1 MWFFSVIAEEAQKT
15 LEESMAMSI
24 DDRQE
29 LALELYRSRH
39 GMGNGTLSVNGGT
52 IRRTMGRKTSAQPAA
67 AAAAAM
73 GKSPPR
79 PSPASVA
86 YHSDEESLKCYD
98 ENPDDSSVTEKP
110 SEVSSSESQV
120 KKTSSIHNLL
130 KSISIFFSA
139 IRLIQQN
146 SESENESVRSDPHSF
161 VNHYANVND
170 TLRQSWKRQKPVR
183 NYSSYTDSE
192 PEGSGVMSLNGGQII
207 VNNMARSRAPLPGF
221 SSFVWFSLNDLD
233 KVEIESSTVF

>member
-1 MWFFSVIAEEAQKT
+1 
-15 LEESMAMSI
+15 MAMSI

-39 GMGNGTLSVNGGT
+39 GLGTGTLSVNGGT
-52 IRRTMGRKTSAQPAA
+52 IRRTIGRKPTGQAA
-67 AAAAAM
+67 AAASL

-120 KKTSSIHNLL
+120 CLNSFQRHLL
-130 KSISIFFSA
+130 IGQDLKLASTF
-139 IRLIQQN
+139 LN
-146 SESENESVRSDPHSF
+146 PHSILKAKTKAF
-161 VNHYANVND
+161 VPTRIH
-170 TLRQSWKRQKPVR
+170 L
-183 NYSSYTDSE
+183 
-192 PEGSGVMSLNGGQII
+192 
-207 VNNMARSRAPLPGF
+207 
-221 SSFVWFSLNDLD
+221 
-233 KVEIESSTVF
+233 STTTQM

>member
-1 MWFFSVIAEEAQKT
+1 MLFVTESKYLQLFNFPVDEAQKA

-39 GMGNGTLSVNGGT
+39 GGGNGTIMSGNSS
-52 IRRTMGRKTSAQPAA
+52 MGRRNMGTMSRKAAQQAA
-67 AAAAAM
+67 AAATL

-110 SEVSSSESQV
+110 SEVSSSDSQV
-120 KKTSSIHNLL
+120 KIEKCHFVMIVLTYRN
-130 KSISIFFSA
+130 FFS
-139 IRLIQQN
+139 L
-146 SESENESVRSDPHSF
+146 
-161 VNHYANVND
+161 
-170 TLRQSWKRQKPVR
+170 
-183 NYSSYTDSE
+183 
-192 PEGSGVMSLNGGQII
+192 
-207 VNNMARSRAPLPGF
+207 
-221 SSFVWFSLNDLD
+221 
-233 KVEIESSTVF
+233 VF

>member
-1 MWFFSVIAEEAQKT
+1 MQTEEAQKT

-52 IRRTMGRKTSAQPAA
+52 IRRTMGRKPTTQPAA
-67 AAAAAM
+67 AAAL

-110 SEVSSSESQV
+110 SEVSSSDSQV
-120 KKTSSIHNLL
+120 KFDDFFIHT
-130 KSISIFFSA
+130 
-139 IRLIQQN
+139 
-146 SESENESVRSDPHSF
+146 P
-161 VNHYANVND
+161 
-170 TLRQSWKRQKPVR
+170 
-183 NYSSYTDSE
+183 
-192 PEGSGVMSLNGGQII
+192 
-207 VNNMARSRAPLPGF
+207 
-221 SSFVWFSLNDLD
+221 
-233 KVEIESSTVF
+233 

>member
-1 MWFFSVIAEEAQKT
+1 
-15 LEESMAMSI
+15 MAMSI

-52 IRRTMGRKTSAQPAA
+52 IRRTIGRKQNSQTAA
-67 AAAAAM
+67 VAASL

-110 SEVSSSESQV
+110 SEVSSSDSQV
-120 KKTSSIHNLL
+120 NSSVNLIDSESKLIDFIFLFFSTFRIPKAKTKASDPIHIRSSITM
-130 KSISIFFSA
+130 
-139 IRLIQQN
+139 Q
-146 SESENESVRSDPHSF
+146 
-161 VNHYANVND
+161 
-170 TLRQSWKRQKPVR
+170 
-183 NYSSYTDSE
+183 
-192 PEGSGVMSLNGGQII
+192 M
-207 VNNMARSRAPLPGF
+207 
-221 SSFVWFSLNDLD
+221 
-233 KVEIESSTVF
+233 

>member
-1 MWFFSVIAEEAQKT
+1 
-15 LEESMAMSI
+15 MAMSI

-52 IRRTMGRKTSAQPAA
+52 IRRTIGRKPSSQPPAA
-67 AAAAAM
+67 AAL

-110 SEVSSSESQV
+110 SEVSSSDSQV
-120 KKTSSIHNLL
+120 NFDLHNNGLFL
-130 KSISIFFSA
+130 TKSFDMKNNIFFYF
-139 IRLIQQN
+139 RQN

-221 SSFVWFSLNDLD
+221 SSFV
-233 KVEIESSTVF
+233 